1 LEIRAEAVLR
11 RIPALFP
18 LLAIFVSLVFALP
31 ASPQSAA
38 NQNSTPVYK
47 AHARDVIVDVVVT
60 QHNDEPVRGLHA
72 KDFVVTE
79 NGHPQTIDYFEEH
92 ASGPLPADALKP
104 LPKMPPGVYTN
115 VPPAPQSDAVNVL
128 LIDSLN
134 TEPQD
139 QSFVRQQLL
148 TFLKSMQPGT
158 RAAIF
163 ALGSHLRYIQG
174 FTVDTSKLIAAVN
187 GTAPEKDAA
196 SRTRSDTDDDEE
208 EVRTMIMELG
218 GHRDAGVDAL
228 QGAQAQVAGSQ
239 YGNRIGI
246 TFQALQALARYL
258 AAVPGRKNL
267 LWFAGTYPVTVFPNS
282 QERQEMARQHGFLG
296 QVNETADLLTSSD
309 IAVYPINAQGL
320 MNSHVMEANQYEKPS
335 MMDYGDES
343 SERAGTIEGM
353 EQLANDTGGKAFYN
367 TNDLN
372 GAMQHAIADGS
383 NYYTISY
390 SPTNKKMD
398 GSFRRIEV
406 KLPGTKYKLAYRRGY
421 NADDT
426 STVDS
431 RKQGSPLRGLMQ
443 PGMPDTTQIL
453 FAVRAVPDATQ
464 PPANAP
470 RAGKNDKLSGPMKR
484 YSVDFMIRWTDVKL
498 DAAPDGKHSGKIE
511 VELSAYDA
519 DGHPVNWEGA
529 TQVMHLDPR
538 IYTAIQH
545 SGVPAHMDID
555 LPTGKPV
562 DLVAGV
568 YDVET
573 GKAGTMRVRLNP

>member
-1 LEIRAEAVLR
+1 MRLSFS
-11 RIPALFP
+11 FP
-18 LLAIFVSLVFALP
+18 LFALMVGFGLAPNAISQSP
-31 ASPQSAA
+31 AS
-38 NQNSTPVYK
+38 QNPSPVYK
-47 AHARDVIVDVVVT
+47 AHARDVVVDVVVT
-60 QHNDEPVRGLHA
+60 GRNDEPVRGLHA
-72 KDFVVTE
+72 KDFVVME
-79 NGHPQTIDYFEEH
+79 DGHPQTIDYFEQH
-92 ASGPLPADALKP
+92 TAGPLPAGAIQP
-104 LPKMPPGVYTN
+104 LPKMPSGVYTN

-128 LIDSLN
+128 LLDSLN

-148 TFLKSMQPGT
+148 GFLKSMQPGT

-163 ALGSHLRYIQG
+163 ALGGRLRYIQG
-174 FTVDTSKLIAAVN
+174 FTIDTSKLIAAVN
-187 GTAPEKDAA
+187 GTSPERDAA
-196 SRTRSDTDDDEE
+196 SRTRSDIDDDKE

-218 GHRDAGVDAL
+218 GRSDAGVDAL
-228 QGAQAQVAGSQ
+228 QGAQSQVAGNQ

-267 LWFAGTYPVTVFPNS
+267 LWFAGSYPVTVFPNS
-282 QERQEMARQHGFLG
+282 MERQEIARQRGFLR
-296 QVNETADLLTSSD
+296 QVNQTADLLTTSD
-309 IAVYPINAQGL
+309 VAVYPINAQGM
-320 MNSHVMEANQYEKPS
+320 MNAHVAEPDQYEKPS
-335 MMDYGDES
+335 IDDFGMES
-343 SERAGTIEGM
+343 SERAGTIQAM
-353 EQLANDTGGKAFYN
+353 EQLASDTGGKAFYN

-383 NYYTISY
+383 NYYTLSY

-426 STVDS
+426 SAPET
-431 RKQGSPLRGLMQ
+431 KKEGNPLRGLMQ

-453 FAVRAVPDATQ
+453 FAMHAQPATPQ
-464 PPANAP
+464 PAANAP
-470 RAGKNDKLSGPMKR
+470 RAGKNDKLSGPVKR

-498 DAAPDGKHSGKIE
+498 DAAGDGRHTGKIE
-511 VELSAYDA
+511 VDLSAFDA
-519 DGHPVNWEGA
+519 AGHPVNWEGA
-529 TQVMHLDPR
+529 IQEMNLDPK
-538 IYTAIQH
+538 IFTAIQH
-545 SGVPAHMDID
+545 SGVPAHFEID

-573 GKAGTMRVRLNP
+573 GKTGTLQTRLNP